1 MSGGGGVQAG
11 HRGRAAVSGQLAEM
25 GRWLEDQGLSAD
37 ALVQLLHY
45 LRGLGAAPWTG
56 APVAAP
62 ARSGQRDQAPVSG
75 GPDVRLLDADDL
87 CRLWKVR
94 KSWLYDAVE
103 RGEVPCL
110 RLGNQLRCRPAD
122 LAAYLDQHPR

>member
-11 HRGRAAVSGQLAEM
+11 HRGQAAVSGQLAEM

-62 ARSGQRDQAPVSG
+62 ARSGQRDRPRFRG
-75 GPDVRLLDADDL
+75 GWMLTTCVG
-87 CRLWKVR
+87 C
-94 KSWLYDAVE
+94 
-103 RGEVPCL
+103 G
-110 RLGNQLRCRPAD
+110 RCARAGCMT
-122 LAAYLDQHPR
+122 R